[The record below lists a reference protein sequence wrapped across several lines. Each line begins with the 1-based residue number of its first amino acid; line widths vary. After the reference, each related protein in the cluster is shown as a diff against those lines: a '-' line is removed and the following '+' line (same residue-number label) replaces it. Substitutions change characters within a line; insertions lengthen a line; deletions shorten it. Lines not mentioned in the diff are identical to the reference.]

1 MGNMNCN
8 KEKEDYDNDV
18 DQNYALHD
26 DEDYVRVSTEYRVQR
41 MMMIITVMRM
51 MGTVLNGG
59 NDGDCI
65 QWRE

>member
-51 MGTVLNGG
+51 MGTV
-59 NDGDCI
+59 
-65 QWRE
+65 